1 MSERPSATEREA
13 HEAWLARGR
22 TGDGRLVL
30 SRVKITA
37 KLAGADLRGAD
48 FEMCDFD
55 GASLENALLDGARL
69 RGCSLE
75 RADLRHT
82 SAIDARLE
90 DCDLRK
96 SAIAGLVIGP
106 TGFLRCQFG
115 DFASQPI
122 GKPDVRAAYL
132 VLAPDLSAK
141 GDGSR
146 IGAAPDIDDRWY
158 TPSRGG
164 RRRFVSRSEE
174 GARLVVTVLDMHVRY
189 AIESGARFAEKS
201 QYQTFAQL
209 LDAGAPK
216 PWSDALTEVE
226 SRQLRGLVE
235 ALSHAWT
242 PKQGAE
248 SA

>member
-1 MSERPSATEREA
+1 MTARPSATEREA

-22 TGDGRLVL
+22 TGDGRLSL
-30 SRVKITA
+30 SHVKITA
-37 KLAGADLRGAD
+37 TLDGADLRAAD

-55 GASLENALLDGARL
+55 GISLENAKLDGARF

-75 RADLRHT
+75 RADLRHA
-82 SAIDARLE
+82 SGLDARFE

-96 SAIAGLVIGP
+96 AAVAGFVIGP

-132 VLAPDLSAK
+132 VLAPDLSAT

-146 IGAAPDIDDRWY
+146 VGAAPDIDDRWY

-164 RRRFVSRSEE
+164 RRRFVSRSPE

-189 AIESGARFAEKS
+189 AIEAGARFAEKS
-201 QYQTFAQL
+201 LYQTFAQL
-209 LDAGAPK
+209 IDAGVPK
-216 PWSDALTEVE
+216 PWSDALSDVE

-235 ALSHAWT
+235 TLSLAWT
-242 PKQGAE
+242 PKQSGE